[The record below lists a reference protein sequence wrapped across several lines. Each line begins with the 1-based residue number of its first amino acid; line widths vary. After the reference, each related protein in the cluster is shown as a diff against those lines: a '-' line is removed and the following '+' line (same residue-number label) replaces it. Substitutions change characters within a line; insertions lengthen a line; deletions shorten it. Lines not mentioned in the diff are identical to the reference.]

1 MVGSRF
7 LLAVAAALTL
17 LAVAAAGYFYWQH
30 QLRSRLPDGIAKTN
44 GRIEAEQ
51 VDIATKIAGRVAEV
65 LVNEGDMV
73 KAGDVIARIDA
84 VQIEAQL
91 RGAEAQLRQATHAKA
106 QAGAV
111 IAQRTSE
118 RDLARQE
125 FERGRALHATG
136 NMPTE
141 SLDRRR
147 SAFEAAE
154 AIYKA
159 AAAAFEQAT
168 AAVEAAE
175 ANVAQTKSLLADTVL
190 VAPRG
195 GRIQYRLANPGE
207 VLAAGGRI
215 ATLLDLT
222 DVYMTV
228 FLPARDAGRLAFGAE
243 ARLVLDPVPQYVV
256 PATVSF
262 VAAEAQFTPKSVE
275 TTAERDS
282 LMFRV
287 KLKIAPDL
295 LKQYERQVKTG
306 VRGVAYVRVSSD
318 ATWPESLAV
327 KLP

>member
-1 MVGSRF
+1 MARRR
-7 LLAVAAALTL
+7 LL
-17 LAVAAAGYFYWQH
+17 VAAAGAIAVLVIVAAGYLYWRH
-30 QLRSRLPDGIAKTN
+30 ELANRLPDGIARTN

-51 VDIATKIAGRVAEV
+51 VEVATKIAGRVSEV

-73 KAGDVIARIDA
+73 KAGDVIARMDS

-91 RGAEAQLRQATHAKA
+91 RGAEAQARQAAHVKSQA
-106 QAGAV
+106 QAV
-111 IAQRTSE
+111 VAQRVSE
-118 RDLARQE
+118 RDLAKQE
-125 FERGRALHATG
+125 FERGKTLHATG

-141 SLDRRR
+141 ALDKRR
-147 SAFEAAE
+147 SAYETAE
-154 AIYKA
+154 AGYKA
-159 AAAAFEQAT
+159 AAAALEQAS
-168 AAVEAAE
+168 AAVDAAD
-175 ANVAQTKSLLADTVL
+175 ANVAQMKSLLDDTVL
-190 VAPRG
+190 TAPRD

-207 VLAAGGRI
+207 VLAAGGRV

-275 TTAERDS
+275 TQAERDS

-295 LKQYERQVKTG
+295 LKKYESQVKTG
-306 VRGVAYVRVSSD
+306 VRGIAYVRVNS
-318 ATWPESLAV
+318 AAAWPPSLAV

>member
-1 MVGSRF
+1 MARTRPVVIA
-7 LLAVAAALTL
+7 AVVIAL
-17 LAVAAAGYFYWQH
+17 LAVAAAGYVYWQ
-30 QLRSRLPDGIAKTN
+30 RTVTSRLPEGIAMTN

-51 VDIATKIAGRVAEV
+51 IEIATKIAGRVTEI
-65 LVNEGDMV
+65 LVDEGDMV
-73 KAGDVIARIDA
+73 KAGDVIARLDS

-91 RGAEAQLRQATHAKA
+91 RAVEAQARQAMHAKHEAEA
-106 QAGAV
+106 V
-111 IAQRTSE
+111 IVQRTSE

-141 SLDRRR
+141 SLDKRR

-154 AIYKA
+154 AVYRA
-159 AAAAFEQAT
+159 ATAALEQAT
-168 AAVEAAE
+168 AAVDAAE
-175 ANVAQTKSLLADTVL
+175 ASVAQMKSLLADTVL
-190 VAPRG
+190 TAPRD

-207 VLAAGGRI
+207 VLAAGGRV

-228 FLPARDAGRLAFGAE
+228 FLPARDAGRLAFGSE

-275 TTAERDS
+275 TASERDS

-287 KLKIAPDL
+287 KLKIAPEL
-295 LKQYERQVKTG
+295 LKQYESQVKTG
-306 VRGVAYVRVSSD
+306 VRGIAYVRVRGD
-318 ATWPESLAV
+318 AVWPERLAV

>member
-1 MVGSRF
+1 M
-7 LLAVAAALTL
+7 
-17 LAVAAAGYFYWQH
+17 AAAGAIAVLVIVAAGYLYWRH
-30 QLRSRLPDGIAKTN
+30 ELANRLPDGIARTN

-51 VDIATKIAGRVAEV
+51 VEVATKIAGRVSEV

-73 KAGDVIARIDA
+73 KAGDVIARMDS

-91 RGAEAQLRQATHAKA
+91 RGAEAQARQAAHVKSQA
-106 QAGAV
+106 QAV
-111 IAQRTSE
+111 VAQRVSE
-118 RDLARQE
+118 RDLAKQE
-125 FERGRALHATG
+125 FERGKTLHATG

-141 SLDRRR
+141 ALDKRR
-147 SAFEAAE
+147 SAYETAE
-154 AIYKA
+154 AGYKA
-159 AAAAFEQAT
+159 AAAALEQAS
-168 AAVEAAE
+168 AAVDAAD
-175 ANVAQTKSLLADTVL
+175 ANVAQMKSLLDDTVL
-190 VAPRG
+190 TAPRD

-207 VLAAGGRI
+207 VLAAGGRV

-275 TTAERDS
+275 TQAERDS

-295 LKQYERQVKTG
+295 LKKYESQVKTG
-306 VRGVAYVRVSSD
+306 VRGIAYVRVNS
-318 ATWPESLAV
+318 AAAWPPSLAV

>member
-1 MVGSRF
+1 MFRTRPALAAAALLV
-7 LLAVAAALTL
+7 LLAVG
-17 LAVAAAGYFYWQH
+17 AAGYLYW
-30 QLRSRLPDGIAKTN
+30 RNAVNDRLPDGIVATN

-51 VDIATKIAGRVAEV
+51 IEIATKIPGRVTEIRV
-65 LVNEGDMV
+65 EEGDMV
-73 KAGDVIARIDA
+73 KAGEVVARLDS
-84 VQIEAQL
+84 VQLEAQL
-91 RGAEAQLRQATHAKA
+91 RAAEAQLRQAQKAKD
-106 QAGAV
+106 QTEHV
-111 IAQRTSE
+111 LTQRTSE

-125 FERGRALHATG
+125 YQRGRTLHASG

-141 SLDRRR
+141 TLDKRR
-147 SAFEAAE
+147 SASETADAAWN
-154 AIYKA
+154 A
-159 AAAAFEQAT
+159 ASAALEQAT

-175 ANVAQTKSLLADTVL
+175 ANVAQTRSLLDDTVL
-190 VAPRG
+190 TAPRA

-207 VLAAGGRI
+207 VLAAGGRV

-243 ARLVLDPVPQYVV
+243 ARLVLDPAPQYVV

-275 TTAERDS
+275 TSAERDS

-287 KLKIAPDL
+287 KLKIAPEL
-295 LKQYERQVKTG
+295 LKKYQNQVKTG
-306 VRGVAYVRVSSD
+306 VRGVAYVRVRGD
-318 ATWPESLAV
+318 AAWPERLAV